1 MQVQPSAPGV
11 YSIGQL
17 SQLFSTTRRALRH
30 YESKGLLKPTRDGP
44 YRLYGQREFQR
55 LTVIVEARQ
64 VGLGIDQIQKVLDAY
79 DPEDRGEAQIIRRFS
94 WFGDV
99 LLNLIRSATWRREVL
114 SSWKR
119 ALSVRANPHHAAA
132 PARPPAW
139 RPLASP
145 PRRTNGRLV
154 MGPTPRSQANSPP
167 PNHRPCAKTPI

>member
-79 DPEDRGEAQIIRRFS
+79 DPEDRGEAQIIKALQLVRRRLAELDQKRDLAARAVVDLEVRLERARQTLPGRRS
-94 WFGDV
+94 RSTVRPEASGESTETYKRV
-99 LLNLIRSATWRREVL
+99 PSYEANL
-114 SSWKR
+114 
-119 ALSVRANPHHAAA
+119 
-132 PARPPAW
+132 
-139 RPLASP
+139 
-145 PRRTNGRLV
+145 
-154 MGPTPRSQANSPP
+154 
-167 PNHRPCAKTPI
+167 

>member
-17 SQLFSTTRRALRH
+17 SQLFNTTRRALRH

-79 DPEDRGEAQIIRRFS
+79 DPEDRGEAQIIKALQLVRRRLAEL
-94 WFGDV
+94 DQKRD
-99 LLNLIRSATWRREVL
+99 LAARSVVELEARLERARKSSPRRRTRSPACVEAV
-114 SSWKR
+114 SESTETYKR
-119 ALSVRANPHHAAA
+119 TPRYGANPKI
-132 PARPPAW
+132 P
-139 RPLASP
+139 
-145 PRRTNGRLV
+145 GE
-154 MGPTPRSQANSPP
+154 
-167 PNHRPCAKTPI
+167 